1 MTFPQRQWQRLGD
14 FFAKELPMMRYLWPE
29 DSPRLRLFLILSLV
43 FMVLGKWFNLRVP
56 FILQRAVDSM
66 SSHQQGFGK
75 AALIG
80 NELYLAAAQAIGWY
94 GIARG
99 LSVFC
104 SEIKTC
110 LFTHVSQNVLRKFS
124 SEIFRHLHSL
134 DASFHLQ
141 TPSGVV
147 SVAYLRAVRGFQ
159 TMLFQI
165 VFSVAP
171 TALELAMVS
180 KVLWQRFGPAFA
192 SITLATFSAY
202 LVFTIWVTR
211 WRLHLRQDLV
221 DLDNARNGF
230 FIDSIL
236 NHEVVKLFT
245 NERREAK
252 RYDSFLTR
260 LQQLNIETTVAVAWL
275 NVGQAILFGLG
286 LVSSL
291 LLALHRVRLGTMTV
305 GDLIAVNSLLL
316 QLAVPF
322 NFIGFTY
329 QELRQ
334 SFVDMGTMREVLA
347 NQRPAVVDKPGS
359 PSLDLLAPRY
369 GPSSIEFR
377 DVCFSYNASR
387 TASATPVNRAAS
399 REKAS
404 WLEES
409 DEEEVNKPRLPHTLT
424 NISFT
429 ISPGENVALVGPSGS
444 GKSTALKL
452 ITRMLDPTS
461 GAVLIDGVDVRAVTL
476 DSLRKRIAVVPQDTC
491 LFDDTVEYNI
501 RYGSEGASE
510 TAVDKAID
518 LANLRGT
525 VNKLADGLQ
534 TKVGERGA
542 RLSGGE
548 RQKVSIARAILRNP
562 SLILCDEVTSS
573 VDAFAEREII
583 DTLRSASSQ
592 RTTITIAHRLS
603 SVVHCDKILVLEKG
617 RVVECGRHEELLAQS
632 EGVYRK
638 MWDTQNTVT
647 PAATSGYSIPPA
659 RIFSVEERE
668 SAYSYSASLVEDDGL
683 GRAGDEEERRFFEQ
697 YQRVHAPRNRRLS
710 SSMRLPLM
718 TPSPGLS
725 PIPPELDRRMENTAQ
740 EESLLRRGLRG
751 LRNKF
756 SRLFSS

>member
-1 MTFPQRQWQRLGD
+1 MFFFLLLGFLSPIQCFTLSRGNSVSRRGLLHLPTTCPPLSPATSSPFTASCTSSASINGRASISPSSSKKRKKRVEEKERNAFYRLVTFPQRQWQRLGD

-29 DSPRLRLFLILSLV
+29 DSPRLRLFLVLSLV

-66 SSHQQGFGK
+66 SHQQGFGK
-75 AALIG
+75 AAVLG
-80 NELYLAAAQAIGWY
+80 NELYVAAAQAIAWY

-192 SITLATFSAY
+192 SLTLATFSAY
-202 LVFTIWVTR
+202 LAFTIWVTR

-291 LLALHRVRLGTMTV
+291 LLALHRVRRGTMTV

-322 NFIGFTY
+322 NFIGFTC
-329 QELRQ
+329 
-334 SFVDMGTMREVLA
+334 
-347 NQRPAVVDKPGS
+347 KPW
-359 PSLDLLAPRY
+359 
-369 GPSSIEFR
+369 
-377 DVCFSYNASR
+377 
-387 TASATPVNRAAS
+387 T
-399 REKAS
+399 
-404 WLEES
+404 
-409 DEEEVNKPRLPHTLT
+409 H
-424 NISFT
+424 
-429 ISPGENVALVGPSGS
+429 
-444 GKSTALKL
+444 
-452 ITRMLDPTS
+452 
-461 GAVLIDGVDVRAVTL
+461 
-476 DSLRKRIAVVPQDTC
+476 SLR
-491 LFDDTVEYNI
+491 
-501 RYGSEGASE
+501 
-510 TAVDKAID
+510 
-518 LANLRGT
+518 
-525 VNKLADGLQ
+525 
-534 TKVGERGA
+534 
-542 RLSGGE
+542 
-548 RQKVSIARAILRNP
+548 
-562 SLILCDEVTSS
+562 
-573 VDAFAEREII
+573 
-583 DTLRSASSQ
+583 
-592 RTTITIAHRLS
+592 
-603 SVVHCDKILVLEKG
+603 
-617 RVVECGRHEELLAQS
+617 
-632 EGVYRK
+632 VYP
-638 MWDTQNTVT
+638 V
-647 PAATSGYSIPPA
+647 IH
-659 RIFSVEERE
+659 
-668 SAYSYSASLVEDDGL
+668 L
-683 GRAGDEEERRFFEQ
+683 
-697 YQRVHAPRNRRLS
+697 
-710 SSMRLPLM
+710 
-718 TPSPGLS
+718 
-725 PIPPELDRRMENTAQ
+725 
-740 EESLLRRGLRG
+740 
-751 LRNKF
+751 
-756 SRLFSS
+756 